1 MIQVAELLCHVA
13 ITRRQPLAATPPE
26 APSPDIAPAAPLPAQ
41 APTVD
46 ARQIADMVYRMMR
59 DDLAILGERT

>member
-13 ITRRQPLAATPPE
+13 VTRRQPLPTAMAE
-26 APSPDIAPAAPLPAQ
+26 ASGQDIAPAAPPPAQ

-46 ARQIADMVYRMMR
+46 ARHIADIVYRMMR
-59 DDLAILGERT
+59 DDLAILRERT

>member
-13 ITRRQPLAATPPE
+13 VTRRQPLPAAMPT
-26 APSPDIAPAAPLPAQ
+26 AAQDIAPTAPPPAQ

-46 ARQIADMVYRMMR
+46 ARQIADLVYRMMR
-59 DDLAILGERT
+59 DDLAILRERT